1 MCRSRYCWRARECA
15 CWTCSLRGLSARA
28 VRARSWRHNPSRRRK
43 QPAAAPC
50 KPGACRAPP
59 TAVLEVP
66 VTSWTT
72 TAGLAKR
79 GPPNISM
86 TCVQEGRQCMMEL
99 SLRSATASQHKM
111 VNAAVRPQSEHV
123 RGITLAAR
131 CAQPHH
137 LASVDGRG
145 PGARNSGS
153 KLYWSSRTTAEP
165 MSRHV
170 GQRGVSCTP
179 VFHSVAVCLLPS
191 C

>member
-1 MCRSRYCWRARECA
+1 MCRSRYFWRARECA

-79 GPPNISM
+79 VPPNISM
-86 TCVQEGRQCMMEL
+86 ACVQEGQGVKV
-99 SLRSATASQHKM
+99 S
-111 VNAAVRPQSEHV
+111 AVRRAAGALQEAKCTRRTQGARLKYGVRVFAGGGAHLTSGPNARRQPQS
-123 RGITLAAR
+123 LQAAPCR
-131 CAQPHH
+131 ACPRHPRSRPPSIVM
-137 LASVDGRG
+137 LLLSMIKGLFGYRPV
-145 PGARNSGS
+145 SGS
-153 KLYWSSRTTAEP
+153 RS
-165 MSRHV
+165 
-170 GQRGVSCTP
+170 QC
-179 VFHSVAVCLLPS
+179 F
-191 C
+191 

>member
-1 MCRSRYCWRARECA
+1 MVQLTYDVHMGYRAHSACARAPRMCRSRYCWRARECA

-86 TCVQEGRQCMMEL
+86 ACVQEGRGAKV
-99 SLRSATASQHKM
+99 S
-111 VNAAVRPQSEHV
+111 AVRRAAGALQEAKCTRAAHTGRPSEVWGTGLRWRRGSPHV
-123 RGITLAAR
+123 WPECEAA
-131 CAQPHH
+131 APE
-137 LASVDGRG
+137 LASRSV
-145 PGARNSGS
+145 PSVPTPPAES
-153 KLYWSSRTTAEP
+153 TTYEN
-165 MSRHV
+165 
-170 GQRGVSCTP
+170 
-179 VFHSVAVCLLPS
+179 
-191 C
+191 